1 MQGPKV
7 PTAKAANSAEPLAG
21 KRVVLG
27 ISGGIAAYKAA
38 ELTRLL
44 RKAGATVQVVM
55 THAAQAFIPPLT
67 LQTLSGHPV
76 ATELFDLTQE
86 SEIGHITLADS
97 ADLLVI
103 APATAD
109 LLARLSLGL
118 ASDLLTTVALACQ
131 APLLLCPAMNVNM
144 WSKPQVQQHVAQL
157 VAWGAHIVGP
167 ASGELACGWVGAG
180 RLVEPMEI
188 VAAAESVLASRQHQ
202 DLRGRW
208 VVITAG
214 PTYEAI
220 DPVRF
225 IGNRSSGKM
234 GFALAADA
242 AQRGAEVTLVAGP
255 VALETPPGV
264 HRINVESAREMSQA
278 VLPLRGKILNT
289 EGLTTAKALT
299 NQEIAD
305 LVTAIGTG
313 AGEKF
318 NIDGLR
324 YGKIILLMDADADG
338 CHIATLMLDFL
349 FRHMLELVKQ
359 GHVYIAQPPLYR
371 VNVGKDTYWARDDKH
386 KEEIIAGLRANAKTE
401 VTRFK
406 GLGEM
411 DAKDLASTTLDRKT
425 RTLLR
430 VQVES
435 LQEADN
441 AFVELLGKEAEYRY
455 KFIMERAEQ
464 AATDELDV

>member
-1 MQGPKV
+1 M

-44 RKAGATVQVVM
+44 RKAGAIVQVVM

-180 RLVEPMEI
+180 RLVEPIEI

-278 VLPLRGKILNT
+278 VLPLLDRNRAPDCIVMAAAVADHRPSEVAPRKRKKQDLGPSPAIALTENPDILRSLGQKRRSGTPLLVGFAAETHDVEEYARRKIL
-289 EGLTTAKALT
+289 
-299 NQEIAD
+299 
-305 LVTAIGTG
+305 
-313 AGEKF
+313 EK
-318 NIDGLR
+318 
-324 YGKIILLMDADADG
+324 G
-338 CHIATLMLDFL
+338 CD
-349 FRHMLELVKQ
+349 V
-359 GHVYIAQPPLYR
+359 
-371 VNVGKDTYWARDDKH
+371 
-386 KEEIIAGLRANAKTE
+386 IIANNVAEDGSGFGTDTNRVTILTRRAGDSIE
-401 VTRFK
+401 V
-406 GLGEM
+406 
-411 DAKDLASTTLDRKT
+411 LALP
-425 RTLLR
+425 LLSKSA
-430 VQVES
+430 VADKIWSHIVPLIPSQVP
-435 LQEADN
+435 Q
-441 AFVELLGKEAEYRY
+441 
-455 KFIMERAEQ
+455 
-464 AATDELDV
+464 

>member
-180 RLVEPMEI
+180 RLVEPTEI

-202 DLRGRW
+202 DLRRRW

-278 VLPLRGKILNT
+278 VLPLLDRSRAPDCIVMAAAVADHRPT
-289 EGLTTAKALT
+289 EVAPRKRKKQDLGPSPAIALT
-299 NQEIAD
+299 ENPDILRSLGHKRRSGTPL
-305 LVTAIGTG
+305 LVGFAAETHDVEEYARRKIV
-313 AGEKF
+313 EK
-318 NIDGLR
+318 
-324 YGKIILLMDADADG
+324 G
-338 CHIATLMLDFL
+338 CD
-349 FRHMLELVKQ
+349 V
-359 GHVYIAQPPLYR
+359 
-371 VNVGKDTYWARDDKH
+371 
-386 KEEIIAGLRANAKTE
+386 IIANNVAEDGSGFGTDTNRVTILTRRAGDSIE
-401 VTRFK
+401 V
-406 GLGEM
+406 
-411 DAKDLASTTLDRKT
+411 LALP
-425 RTLLR
+425 LLSKSA
-430 VQVES
+430 V
-435 LQEADN
+435 ADQIWSHI
-441 AFVELLGKEAEYRY
+441 VPLLPSPVS
-455 KFIMERAEQ
+455 Q
-464 AATDELDV
+464 